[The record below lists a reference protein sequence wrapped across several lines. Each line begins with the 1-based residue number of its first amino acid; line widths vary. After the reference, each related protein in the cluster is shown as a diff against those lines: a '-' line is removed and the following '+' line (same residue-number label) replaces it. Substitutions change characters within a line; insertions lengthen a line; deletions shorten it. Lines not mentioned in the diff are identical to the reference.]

1 MPISRRVFDNPE
13 NAFEQLI
20 LEFLRINANLAF
32 TIVEIIAELKE
43 EGFVAEDVDTLE
55 VLTELVKLRRV
66 EAKLVFNMIY
76 YSYESWI
83 GFRPR

>member
-20 LEFLRINANLAF
+20 LEFLRINADLGF
-32 TIVEIIAELKE
+32 TIDEIIAELKE
-43 EGFVAEDVDTLE
+43 EGFVAEDEDTLK
-55 VLTELVKLRRV
+55 VLTKLVNRRRV

-76 YSYESWI
+76 YSYESRI
-83 GFRPR
+83 GFRPL